1 MPISST
7 NVITQGSTTI
17 TNAITGSSTAPFP
30 ITLNTNDPQATSSV
44 SSLQNDISVTLI
56 PIISKLI
63 DTPDREKAQDVIDKL
78 DKVKPE
84 AKNLLDRIDPDSK
97 GSTDSC
103 SGGGNPL
110 SDLIKAVTCIEDGL
124 NKVKSEVEEG
134 IDNEFSDIKGLEE
147 TTTEMTELTEES
159 DSEDDQSSSSS
170 SSSTSSSSESC
181 TSTTTEDVYVKC
193 SAASAPG
200 RKRQAATSCTTS
212 TRTVTGCDISAF
224 TTTTSLSC
232 SETETV
238 TNCDV
243 VCPTTAVASS
253 RLAGRASAPASC
265 STTCSTETG
274 CSTTGAT
281 TTAWT
286 TATTTAT
293 STSSGDLE
301 QCGTGCASCAS
312 ISTPTATSASKRD
325 LDLTKRTLTKPQDA
339 PYNGDTG
346 AFLVDQYVWAE
357 WVPLGTGGRSN
368 PTALYHELKNERYD
382 MAVQGLYGCT
392 SVVVVSEK
400 AVYMSH
406 FWEVPGFSQGDWGIG
421 SQQRFEE
428 EVLNPLENGDGGSA
442 IPGLRQYAGNNGA
455 FSSQYR
461 PAAYIIKPGSSG
473 RPDYDKAYE
482 KKVDQIVEK
491 VKNILGVSTPPIP
504 ITYTRVG
511 GNDYLIPQG
520 KVLFQY
526 DPVESRQ
533 ATDSCPIQQA
543 MERLWVE
550 NKPRY
555 VHQRYWVAYDDQKVQ
570 SGNQKRDCPA
580 DATPGGQVPLP
591 SGYESES
598 GSAPSGTP
606 SSSKSSSPPSLTP
619 TPSKPLASSTPKP
632 TESSTSSDTTTST
645 EQSTTSDQATTT
657 ADSTTTEDPTTTEE
671 PVTTSEEPPTT
682 TEEPATTT
690 EEAPTTTEE
699 PPPPTTTT
707 AAPEPTAQL
716 AIAYVVNGMS
726 NYWSVF
732 QPEIGGALQWCGSS
746 GKFDAS
752 GDISLKNV
760 PYPSGDNDLDFEVD
774 GMEDCVYSSESD
786 ETAGTL
792 SCPDLAEDVECTEIE
807 DQSQEDCYGVL
818 NAKMVVPKVYC
829 AWA

>member
-1 MPISST
+1 
-7 NVITQGSTTI
+7 
-17 TNAITGSSTAPFP
+17 
-30 ITLNTNDPQATSSV
+30 
-44 SSLQNDISVTLI
+44 
-56 PIISKLI
+56 
-63 DTPDREKAQDVIDKL
+63 
-78 DKVKPE
+78 
-84 AKNLLDRIDPDSK
+84 LDRIDPDSK

-110 SDLIKAVTCIEDGL
+110 SDLIKAVTCIDDGL

-134 IDNEFSDIKGLEE
+134 INNEFSDTKGLEE
-147 TTTEMTELTEES
+147 ITTEMTDLTEES
-159 DSEDDQSSSSS
+159 DNEDDESSSSS
-170 SSSTSSSSESC
+170 SSSTSSTSESC
-181 TSTTTEDVYVKC
+181 TSTTTEDIYVEC

-212 TRTVTGCDISAF
+212 TRTVTGCDVSAF
-224 TTTTSLSC
+224 TTT
-232 SETETV
+232 E
-238 TNCDV
+238 
-243 VCPTTAVASS
+243 
-253 RLAGRASAPASC
+253 
-265 STTCSTETG
+265 
-274 CSTTGAT
+274 
-281 TTAWT
+281 
-286 TATTTAT
+286 TAT
-293 STSSGDLE
+293 STSSGDFE

-312 ISTPTATSASKRD
+312 LSTPTATSASKRD

-421 SQQRFEE
+421 SQQIFEQ
-428 EVLNPLENGDGGSA
+428 EVLTPLEHGDGGSS
-442 IPGLRQYAGNNGA
+442 ITGLRQYAGNNGA

-461 PAAYIIKPGSSG
+461 PAAYIIRPGSSG
-473 RPDYDKAYE
+473 RPDYDKAYD

-491 VKNILGVSTPPIP
+491 VKNILSVSTPPIP

-598 GSAPSGTP
+598 GSVPSGT
-606 SSSKSSSPPSLTP
+606 SSSSNNSPPHSLTP
-619 TPSKPLASSTPKP
+619 TPSKPLISSTPNP
-632 TESSTSSDTTTST
+632 IATPTSSETTTST
-645 EQSTTSDQATTT
+645 EQSTTSNQATPT
-657 ADSTTTEDPTTTEE
+657 ADSTTTEEASTTTEEPTTTEESVTTTEEPPTTTEE
-671 PVTTSEEPPTT
+671 PVTT
-682 TEEPATTT
+682 T
-690 EEAPTTTEE
+690 EEAPTTIEE

-774 GMEDCVYSSESD
+774 GMEDCVYSSDSD

-792 SCPDLAEDVECTEIE
+792 SCPDLAKDVECTEIE